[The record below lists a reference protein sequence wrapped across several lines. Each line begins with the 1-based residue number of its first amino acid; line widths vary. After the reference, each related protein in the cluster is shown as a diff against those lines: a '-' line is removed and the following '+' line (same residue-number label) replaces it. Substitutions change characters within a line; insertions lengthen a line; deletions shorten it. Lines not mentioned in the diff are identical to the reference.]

1 MNDTTTAPL
10 ALVTG
15 ANRGIGRA
23 TAEELARRGH
33 DLILTYR
40 SHADEAAEVVAA
52 VEALGR
58 TAVALPL
65 DTAQPED
72 IARFVGALDGIL
84 AATFSRDSIDVL
96 VNNAGFGADTQLGAT
111 TAQVLDD
118 LYATHV
124 RGVYL
129 LTQALAVRGSE
140 PSLLADGGSIVNLGT
155 GLTRFVHVGRDAY
168 AAMKAAVGVFTR
180 YWAEEL
186 GPRGIRVNTVAPGPV
201 ETHFS
206 GWVGN
211 EAVRKVF
218 ADGTALGRSANAEDI
233 AGVIASIV
241 EPGSAWV
248 TAQRLEASG
257 GYRL

>member
-1 MNDTTTAPL
+1 MNDTSRTPL

-23 TAEELARRGH
+23 TAEELARRGF
-33 DLILTYR
+33 DLVLTYR
-40 SHADEAAEVVAA
+40 SHAEEAEEVAA
-52 VEALGR
+52 AIEALGR
-58 TAVALPL
+58 RAVTVPL
-65 DTAQPED
+65 DVARPED
-72 IARFVGALDGIL
+72 IDRFAGDLRTMLARDFGDAGL
-84 AATFSRDSIDVL
+84 DVL
-96 VNNAGFGADTQLGAT
+96 VNNAGFGADTRLGET

-124 RGVYL
+124 RGAYL
-129 LTQALAVRGSE
+129 LTQALATPVEGE
-140 PSLLADGGSIVNLGT
+140 TLLEDGASIVNLGT
-155 GLTRFVHVGRDAY
+155 GLTRFVHLGRDAY
-168 AAMKAAVGVFTR
+168 AAMKAAVGVLTR
-180 YWAEEL
+180 YWAEQL

-211 EAVRKVF
+211 ETVREVF
-218 ADGTALGRSANAEDI
+218 ADGTALGRSAVAEDI
-233 AGVIASIV
+233 SGVIASLV

-248 TAQRLEASG
+248 TAQRIEASG

>member
-1 MNDTTTAPL
+1 MNDAPRTPL

-33 DLILTYR
+33 DVVVTYR
-40 SHADEAAEVVAA
+40 GHADEADDAVAA
-52 VEALGR
+52 IEALGR
-58 TAVALPL
+58 RAAALRL
-65 DTAQPED
+65 D
-72 IARFVGALDGIL
+72 IADPADIERFVRELRPGLSSTWG
-84 AATFSRDSIDVL
+84 RDTIDVL
-96 VNNAGFGADTQLGAT
+96 VNNAGAGADTQLGAT
-111 TAQVLDD
+111 SAEVLDH

-129 LTQALAVRGSE
+129 LTQALAT
-140 PSLLADGGSIVNLGT
+140 PSSDDPMLADGGSIVNLGT

-168 AAMKAAVGVFTR
+168 AAMKGAVGVLTG
-180 YWAEEL
+180 YWAEQL

-201 ETHFS
+201 ETQFS

-211 EAVRKVF
+211 DAVRQVF
-218 ADGTALGRSANAEDI
+218 AEGTALGRSAVAADI
-233 AGVIASIV
+233 AGVIASLV
-241 EPGSAWV
+241 SPGSAWV
-248 TAQRLEASG
+248 TAQRIEASG